1 MGVLWLAKVKWR
13 HIILDFRNMA
23 ESREAQRGSRN
34 INCEIMSGNSNLQF
48 DSSDD
53 EAPEEVNFEDAKNSA
68 LQSVKD
74 ALEASRR

>member
-13 HIILDFRNMA
+13 PIILDFRNMA
-23 ESREAQRGSRN
+23 ESREAQRGSR
-34 INCEIMSGNSNLQF
+34 NCEIMSGNSNLQF